1 MARVWDH
8 VGESGEGGLMDEPLN
23 PVQIESTMRNLI
35 TRVSKGIQV
44 TSDRYTEFSEAD
56 RLYDQAQ
63 ARAYLEAEGPVKE
76 REAKVELATAEERE
90 RRDVAEAAFRHADRL
105 SKALDLELR
114 AWQSIGSSVRQAY
127 GNAGR

>member
-1 MARVWDH
+1 
-8 VGESGEGGLMDEPLN
+8 MDEPLN

-35 TRVSKGIQV
+35 TRVAKGIQV
-44 TSDRYTEFSEAD
+44 TSDRYAEFSEAD
-56 RLYDQAQ
+56 RLFDQAQ

-76 REAKVELATAEERE
+76 REARVELVTAEERA
-90 RRDVAEAAFRHADRL
+90 RRDVAEVAFRHADRL

>member
-1 MARVWDH
+1 M
-8 VGESGEGGLMDEPLN
+8 SGEVLS
-23 PVQIESTMRNLI
+23 PVEIEATMRELI
-35 TRVSKGIQV
+35 NRVSRGIKV
-44 TSDRYTEFSEAD
+44 TSDRYAEFSEAD

-76 REAKVELATAEERE
+76 REAQVELDTAVERE
-90 RRDVAEAAFRHADRL
+90 RRDVAEVAYKHADRL

>member
-1 MARVWDH
+1 
-8 VGESGEGGLMDEPLN
+8 MDEPLN
-23 PVQIESTMRNLI
+23 PVQIEATMRELI
-35 TRVSKGIQV
+35 NRVSRGIKV
-44 TSDRYTEFSEAD
+44 TSDRYAEFSEAD

-76 REAKVELATAEERE
+76 REAQVELDTAAERE
-90 RRDVAEAAFRHADRL
+90 RRDVAEVAFRHADRL

>member
-1 MARVWDH
+1 
-8 VGESGEGGLMDEPLN
+8 MDEPLN
-23 PVQIESTMRNLI
+23 PVQIEATMRELI
-35 TRVSKGIQV
+35 NRVSRGIKV
-44 TSDRYTEFSEAD
+44 TSDRYAEFSEAD

-63 ARAYLEAEGPVKE
+63 ARAYLEADGPVKE
-76 REAKVELATAEERE
+76 REARVELVTAVERE
-90 RRDVAEAAFRHADRL
+90 RRDVAEVAFRHADRL

>member
-1 MARVWDH
+1 
-8 VGESGEGGLMDEPLN
+8 MDEPLN
-23 PVQIESTMRNLI
+23 PVQIEATMRELI
-35 TRVSKGIQV
+35 NRVSRGIKV
-44 TSDRYTEFSEAD
+44 TSDRYAEFSEAD

-76 REAKVELATAEERE
+76 REARVELDTAPERE
-90 RRDVAEAAFRHADRL
+90 RRDVAEVAFRHADRL

>member
-1 MARVWDH
+1 
-8 VGESGEGGLMDEPLN
+8 MDEPLN
-23 PVQIESTMRNLI
+23 PVQIEATMRELI
-35 TRVSKGIQV
+35 NRVSRGIKV
-44 TSDRYTEFSEAD
+44 TSDRYAEFSEAD

-63 ARAYLEAEGPVKE
+63 ARAYLEADGPVKE
-76 REAKVELATAEERE
+76 REAQVELDTASERE
-90 RRDVAEAAFRHADRL
+90 RRDVAEVAFRHADRL

>member
-1 MARVWDH
+1 
-8 VGESGEGGLMDEPLN
+8 MDEPLN
-23 PVQIESTMRNLI
+23 PVQIEATMRELI
-35 TRVSKGIQV
+35 NRVSRGIKV
-44 TSDRYTEFSEAD
+44 TSDRYAEFSEAD

-63 ARAYLEAEGPVKE
+63 ARAYLEAVWPVKE
-76 REAKVELATAEERE
+76 REAQVELDTAVERE
-90 RRDVAEAAFRHADRL
+90 RRDVAEVAFRHADRL

>member
-1 MARVWDH
+1 
-8 VGESGEGGLMDEPLN
+8 MDEPLN
-23 PVQIESTMRNLI
+23 PVQIEATMRELI
-35 TRVSKGIQV
+35 NRVSRGIKV
-44 TSDRYTEFSEAD
+44 TSDRYAEFSEAD

-63 ARAYLEAEGPVKE
+63 ARAYLEADGPVKE
-76 REAKVELATAEERE
+76 REAQVELATAVERE
-90 RRDVAEAAFRHADRL
+90 RRDVAEVAFRHADRL

>member
-1 MARVWDH
+1 M
-8 VGESGEGGLMDEPLN
+8 SGEVLS
-23 PVQIESTMRNLI
+23 PVEIEATMRELI
-35 TRVSKGIQV
+35 NRVSRGIKV
-44 TSDRYTEFSEAD
+44 TSDRYAEFSEAD

-63 ARAYLEAEGPVKE
+63 ARAYLDAEGPVKE
-76 REAKVELATAEERE
+76 REAQVELDTAVERE
-90 RRDVAEAAFRHADRL
+90 RRDVAEVAFRHADRL

>member
-1 MARVWDH
+1 
-8 VGESGEGGLMDEPLN
+8 MDEPLN

-44 TSDRYTEFSEAD
+44 TSDRYAEFSEAD

-90 RRDVAEAAFRHADRL
+90 RRDVAEVAFRHADRL

>member
-1 MARVWDH
+1 
-8 VGESGEGGLMDEPLN
+8 MDEPLN

-35 TRVSKGIQV
+35 MRVAKGIQV
-44 TSDRYTEFSEAD
+44 TSDRYAEFSEAD
-56 RLYDQAQ
+56 RLFDQAQ

-76 REAKVELATAEERE
+76 REAKVELVTAEERE
-90 RRDVAEAAFRHADRL
+90 RRDVAEVAFRHADRL